1 MFMLIFSLA
10 SPIDNSQT
18 EMAEVFFGKQFSFS
32 NLLGRLENAD
42 IVFFFI
48 ERLLLWFANVR
59 HTHTHTR
66 NRYIRYLRWNVE
78 NCRLIL

>member
-18 EMAEVFFGKQFSFS
+18 EMAEVFFGKQFFFS

-48 ERLLLWFANVR
+48 EWLLLWFANVR
-59 HTHTHTR
+59 HTHTR